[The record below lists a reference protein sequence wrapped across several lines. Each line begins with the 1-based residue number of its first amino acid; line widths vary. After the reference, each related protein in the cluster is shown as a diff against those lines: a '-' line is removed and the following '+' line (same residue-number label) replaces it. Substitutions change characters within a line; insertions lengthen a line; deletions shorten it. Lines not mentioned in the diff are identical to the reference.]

1 MVLEYIITQELAK
14 NMKDNGKMTF
24 GMVEA
29 LIQLEFLLKLSSR
42 EHGKE
47 EFLTDRLKLF
57 IKIRI
62 DLKEFLEMV
71 KKMAEAKFFMGM
83 VHISKDNLKTI
94 VQTGEE
100 K

>member
-1 MVLEYIITQELAK
+1 
-14 NMKDNGKMTF
+14 MKDNGKMTS
-24 GMVEA
+24 GMVEV
-29 LIQLEFLLKLSSR
+29 LIQLEFLLRLLSR

-71 KKMAEAKFFMGM
+71 RKMVEAKFFMEM
-83 VHISKDNLKTI
+83 VHISKDNL
-94 VQTGEE
+94 
-100 K
+100 

>member
-1 MVLEYIITQELAK
+1 MVLEYIIIQELAK

-29 LIQLEFLLKLSSR
+29 HIQLEFLLKLSSR

-94 VQTGEE
+94 EQTGEE

>member
-83 VHISKDNLKTI
+83 VHIFKDNLKTI